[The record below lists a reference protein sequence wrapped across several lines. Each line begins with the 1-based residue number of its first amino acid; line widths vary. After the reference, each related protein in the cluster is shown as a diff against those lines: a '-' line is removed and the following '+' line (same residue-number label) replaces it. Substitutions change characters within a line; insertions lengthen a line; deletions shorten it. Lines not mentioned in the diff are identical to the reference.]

1 MLTIRFDRLPINEHT
16 LFLDAGAGFGRHAY
30 EAARRG
36 ATVIALDYG
45 HDEVTAT
52 RNTFAAMAMAGEI
65 DSSRFGGT
73 IRGDATRLP
82 FADAAFDC
90 VVTSEV
96 LEHIHDD
103 RAALS
108 ELARVLKPGGTFAAT
123 VPSYFPEKINW
134 MLSDEYHAPFVPG
147 GHVRIYKA
155 SELRQR
161 LAESGLQLASRHR
174 SHGLH
179 SPYWWLR
186 CAVGPARDD
195 QPLVAAYKKL
205 LEWDIM
211 KAPLITRALDTLLS
225 PAIGKSFVQYAT
237 KPRSNTDSA
246 VNSST
251 NSAHTAQRVR
261 TEPFVGVPTRNELHA
276 TAAWIASLQLPSGM
290 IPWFSDGHCDPW
302 NHVETAMALDVMGF
316 HSEARRG
323 YEWLMATQRDDGS
336 WHNYYNNDGSIKESK
351 IDSNVCAYVAAGVWH
366 HWQCSDDLV
375 AVERFWPMVERAMTF
390 VLNMRRKDGTI
401 LWAKEVDS
409 EPWSYALLTG
419 SSSIRHS
426 LHCAANVAALLGE
439 PRPLWRAAADAIDAV
454 INHSPKSFEPKD
466 RWAMDWYY
474 PVLGGALVGDEA
486 KIRLHDQWDSFA
498 MPGCGIRCVS
508 DEPWVT
514 ASETAECAIAYSA
527 IGDQQTARELLELTS
542 LHRMPDGS
550 YLTGIVYPQ
559 RIAFPADEVS
569 AYTGA
574 AVILAADAQLQLSP
588 AHRLFTHH

>member
-36 ATVIALDYG
+36 ATVVALDYG

-103 RAALS
+103 RAALG

-123 VPSYFPEKINW
+123 VPSYFSEKINW

-161 LAESGLQLASRHR
+161 LTESGLQLESRHR

-195 QPLVAAYKKL
+195 QPLVDAYKKL

-211 KAPLITRALDTLLS
+211 KRPTSTKYAERILS
-225 PAIGKSFVQYAT
+225 PILGKSYVVYSQ
-237 KPRSNTDSA
+237 KS
-246 VNSST
+246 
-251 NSAHTAQRVR
+251 HH
-261 TEPFVGVPTRNELHA
+261 HA
-276 TAAWIASLQLPSGM
+276 
-290 IPWFSDGHCDPW
+290 
-302 NHVETAMALDVMGF
+302 
-316 HSEARRG
+316 
-323 YEWLMATQRDDGS
+323 
-336 WHNYYNNDGSIKESK
+336 
-351 IDSNVCAYVAAGVWH
+351 
-366 HWQCSDDLV
+366 
-375 AVERFWPMVERAMTF
+375 RA
-390 VLNMRRKDGTI
+390 I
-401 LWAKEVDS
+401 
-409 EPWSYALLTG
+409 
-419 SSSIRHS
+419 
-426 LHCAANVAALLGE
+426 
-439 PRPLWRAAADAIDAV
+439 
-454 INHSPKSFEPKD
+454 
-466 RWAMDWYY
+466 
-474 PVLGGALVGDEA
+474 
-486 KIRLHDQWDSFA
+486 
-498 MPGCGIRCVS
+498 
-508 DEPWVT
+508 
-514 ASETAECAIAYSA
+514 
-527 IGDQQTARELLELTS
+527 
-542 LHRMPDGS
+542 
-550 YLTGIVYPQ
+550 
-559 RIAFPADEVS
+559 
-569 AYTGA
+569 
-574 AVILAADAQLQLSP
+574 
-588 AHRLFTHH
+588 